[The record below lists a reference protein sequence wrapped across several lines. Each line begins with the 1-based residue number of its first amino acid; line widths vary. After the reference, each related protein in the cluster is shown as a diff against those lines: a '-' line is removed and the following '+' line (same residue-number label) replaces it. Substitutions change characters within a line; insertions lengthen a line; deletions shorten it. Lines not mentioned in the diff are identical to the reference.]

1 MAPPVV
7 LFTDQWLFVAEA
19 VARVA
24 AEGHGGTDGEVL
36 TIAKTVDWNPWIQ
49 AGVGIYCYA

>member
-1 MAPPVV
+1 M
-7 LFTDQWLFVAEA
+7 AEA

-36 TIAKTVDWNPWIQ
+36 TVAKTVDWNPWIQ